1 MDVVFDVNVLI
12 SALIIK
18 GKPKELWLKAVRK
31 EFNLVSSRQILSD
44 FLAVVGRKK
53 FQRYVKEKDIVDFL
67 EAFNSTA
74 KFVNTRSNFRVVKQ
88 DPDDDVI
95 LATAYDG
102 RADYIVSGDRHLLE
116 LKKFRRIKIVTVDEM
131 LNFLKARS

>member
-18 GKPKELWLKAVRK
+18 GKPKELWLKAVRN

-53 FQRYVKEKDIVDFL
+53 FQRYVKENDIVDFL
-67 EAFNSTA
+67 ETFNSTA
-74 KFVNTRSNFRVVKQ
+74 KFVNIRSNFRVVKQ

-95 LATAYDG
+95 IATAYDG